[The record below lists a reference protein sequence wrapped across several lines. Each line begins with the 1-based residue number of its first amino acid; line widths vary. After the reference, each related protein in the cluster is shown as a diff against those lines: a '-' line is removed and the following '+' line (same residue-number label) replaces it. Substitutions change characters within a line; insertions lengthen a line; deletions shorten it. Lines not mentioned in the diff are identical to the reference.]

1 MKTKNLI
8 RILTTAMSA
17 IIMISRPGTASALT
31 NQPALSNIDAAQEFN
46 IIVYENSDSTLLTM
60 GKNVSSRGILGDSWK
75 TIKNAYRNTLVGQI
89 SSASSDILTAG
100 VGMLVEALRDKKGD
114 WMQQVKR
121 DCSYTRVLPMQ
132 RQITDF
138 YASTSTR
145 GAMDLDSIVFD
156 GFGCQ
161 QFLTFRD
168 PQTDSIKRML
178 VFDLKCA
185 LRKDQPGRDRMLHH
199 SKFEVT
205 VDHLFFNPYLCN
217 LPNDSLTASNADLRV
232 PFSFDSRSN
241 LSFNVDARL
250 TSSWLNEAIQAFN
263 DQLLGEF
270 RISAQIKDESVI
282 GQGDWYPWYFV
293 YIYPTPES
301 ISQYNLTPEQ
311 TERKK
316 QNAKHVSVSGESFLV
331 PRSFVGYDN
340 TRNHNRIWGTG
351 QYKVEMTITEKCDIN
366 YDHYLYPANNKGM
379 AQGTNA
385 KPGRPGDISGRKWND
400 NWRNEWRRMKKR
412 RHSQNV
418 FQSILSSINMN
429 YGNFR
434 WVNTILDPVTAVIL
448 EQENAALRTWTDS
461 WMKLGAATA
470 AGKSPAAAASS
481 NMQPQTQQGQAG
493 GGQPKRN

>member
-1 MKTKNLI
+1 MNTKNLQE
-8 RILTTAMSA
+8 RSLPLILAIAGVLSIYGTT
-17 IIMISRPGTASALT
+17 SALT
-31 NQPALSNIDAAQEFN
+31 NQPLSNIDAAQEFN

-89 SSASSDILTAG
+89 SSVSSDILTTG
-100 VGMLVEALRDKKGD
+100 VGLLVEALRDKKGD

-168 PQTDSIKRML
+168 PQTDSLKRML

-185 LRKDQPGRDRMLHH
+185 LRKDQPGLDRMLHH

-217 LPNDSLTASNADLRV
+217 LPNDSLTAANADLRI

-250 TSSWLNEAIQAFN
+250 TSSWLNEAIQAVN

-270 RISAQIKDESVI
+270 SISAQIKDETVI
-282 GQGDWYPWYFV
+282 EKGDWYPGYFV
-293 YIYPTPES
+293 YIDPTPEN
-301 ISQYNLTPEQ
+301 IRLYNLNSEQ
-311 TERKK
+311 IERMK
-316 QNAKHVSVSGESFLV
+316 QNAKHVSVTGESFLV

-366 YDHYLYPANNKGM
+366 YDHYLYPAKDKGM
-379 AQGTNA
+379 ARDGNAKAA
-385 KPGRPGDISGRKWND
+385 KPGNMSGRKWND
-400 NWRNEWRRMKKR
+400 NWSHEWRRMKKR
-412 RHSQNV
+412 RHSPNV
-418 FQSILSSINMN
+418 FQSILSSMNMN

-448 EQENAALRTWTDS
+448 EQENAALRSWTDS

-470 AGKSPAAAASS
+470 AGKSPASAST
-481 NMQPQTQQGQAG
+481 PQTQSQQGQNGSA
-493 GGQPKRN
+493 QPKRN